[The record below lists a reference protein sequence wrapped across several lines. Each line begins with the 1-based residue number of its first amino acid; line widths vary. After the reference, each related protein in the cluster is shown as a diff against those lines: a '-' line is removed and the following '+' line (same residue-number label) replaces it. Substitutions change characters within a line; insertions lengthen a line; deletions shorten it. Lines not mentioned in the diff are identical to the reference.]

1 MEQQSELLAELRRLL
16 NDGSGNIVPLRD
28 LVESLPVGVIYVDSE
43 EIIRI
48 VNREVEKWYA
58 KPRSQLIGR
67 TLREVT
73 GDDERYFASQKRVH
87 SALQGNRASF
97 FLPRIHPDGQ
107 LRYVCAFLEPD
118 ITPAGKVMGYVGVFC
133 PVPLSSDEAQHI
145 FDDRGFR
152 RFVDGA
158 GQ

>member
-1 MEQQSELLAELRRLL
+1 MEQSKLLAELLHLL
-16 NDGSGNIVPLRD
+16 HENVGEVVPLRD
-28 LVESLPVGVIYVDSE
+28 LVESLPVGVVYVDAD

-48 VNREVEKWYA
+48 VNREIEKWYA

-87 SALQGNRASF
+87 SALKGHRASF
-97 FLPRIHPDGQ
+97 FLPRTHPDGQ
-107 LRYVCAFLEPD
+107 MRYICAYLEPD

-152 RFVDGA
+152 RVVDGT